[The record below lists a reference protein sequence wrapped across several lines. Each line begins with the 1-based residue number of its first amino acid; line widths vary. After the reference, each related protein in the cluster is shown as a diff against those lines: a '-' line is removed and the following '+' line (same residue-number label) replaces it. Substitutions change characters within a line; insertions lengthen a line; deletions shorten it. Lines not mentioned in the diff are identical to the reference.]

1 MERII
6 NELGTIMDQ
15 LVRFDLIQLGPV
27 TITSTVVNTWIVMVL
42 LFALVWL
49 VTRGGFQEKPRGVQ
63 AVLEVIVEAI
73 YGLMDDA
80 LGKEGRRYLWI
91 TGSLFVFIFVMN
103 VSWFIPGFVP
113 PTTDIM
119 TTAALAVTT
128 IVIVQVM
135 GIKKKGFRG
144 YLNNFT
150 QPVPI
155 MLPMNILEEIVKPF
169 SLAIRL
175 FGNMF
180 GEKTVVTILAILLPL
195 FLPVPIMLLG
205 LLMGGIQAFIFTLL
219 TVMYL
224 ATQTQGH

>member
-1 MERII
+1 LDRIV
-6 NELGTIMDQ
+6 EQLGTIMDQ
-15 LVRFDLIQLGPV
+15 LVRFDLIQIGPV

-42 LFALVWL
+42 LFLGVWL
-49 VTRGGFQEKPRGVQ
+49 LTRGGFHEKPKGAQ
-63 AVLEVIVEAI
+63 AIIEVAVEAL

-91 TGSLFVFIFVMN
+91 TGSLFLFIFTLN

-128 IVIVQVM
+128 IVIVQIM
-135 GIKKKGFRG
+135 GIQAKGFKG
-144 YLNNFT
+144 YLSNFA
-150 QPVPI
+150 QPVAI

-180 GEKTVVTILAILLPL
+180 GEKTVVTILGILLPL
-195 FLPVPIMLLG
+195 LLPVPIMLLG

-219 TVMYL
+219 SVMYL
-224 ATQTQGH
+224 ATQTKGH

>member
-1 MERII
+1 
-6 NELGTIMDQ
+6 MDH
-15 LVRFDLIQLGPV
+15 LVRQDVLQLGPV
-27 TITSTVVNTWIVMVL
+27 TITSTVINTWIVMAGLMGV
-42 LFALVWL
+42 VWL
-49 VTRGGFQEKPRGVQ
+49 VTRGGFHQVPRGAQ
-63 AVLEVIVEAI
+63 AIIEILVEFL
-73 YGLMDDA
+73 YSLMDEP
-80 LGKEGRRYLWI
+80 LGIEGRRYLWI
-91 TGSLFVFIFVMN
+91 TGSLFVFIFFLN

-128 IVIVQVM
+128 IVIVQIM
-135 GIKKKGFRG
+135 GIKAKGVKG
-144 YLNNFT
+144 YLANFA

-180 GEKTVVTILAILLPL
+180 GEKTVVTILGILLPL
-195 FLPVPIMLLG
+195 LLPVPIMLLG

-219 TVMYL
+219 SVMYL
-224 ATQTQGH
+224 ATQTKGH